1 MKKNGWK
8 KKMKRVMLAGI
19 FAAGSLA
26 FCGVTQ
32 AVETAREYPP
42 VKEVVAG
49 LKQEQ
54 GTIFEVGKPN
64 VAYEQ
69 YFVGKTFHA
78 GLAKDRIN
86 VSNVTFTKGA
96 YNFWHIHHGTCQ
108 ILVTESGRGY
118 YQIWG
123 KEPQELVPGKVV
135 TIPEGI
141 KHWHG
146 AGPNNMMQ
154 HLSIMLTGEGVST
167 EWLEPVD
174 AVEYAK
180 LK

>member
-1 MKKNGWK
+1 
-8 KKMKRVMLAGI
+8 MKRVMLAGI
-19 FAAGSLA
+19 FAAGYLA

-78 GLAKDRIN
+78 GLTKDRIN

-96 YNFWHIHHGTCQ
+96 YNFWHIHH
-108 ILVTESGRGY
+108 L
-118 YQIWG
+118 
-123 KEPQELVPGKVV
+123 L
-135 TIPEGI
+135 
-141 KHWHG
+141 
-146 AGPNNMMQ
+146 
-154 HLSIMLTGEGVST
+154 
-167 EWLEPVD
+167 
-174 AVEYAK
+174 
-180 LK
+180 